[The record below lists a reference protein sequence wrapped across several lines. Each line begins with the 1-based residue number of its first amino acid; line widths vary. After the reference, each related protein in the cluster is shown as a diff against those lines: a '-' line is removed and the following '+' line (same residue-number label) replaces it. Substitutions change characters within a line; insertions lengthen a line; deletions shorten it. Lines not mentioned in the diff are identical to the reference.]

1 MKESPMT
8 TGRSLAASIGGACLQ
23 RLRGGDGGLEIRPIN
38 DLQQFGKCTG
48 LCMLRPRFGLLL
60 TNIRT
65 RTLPMTL
72 SSDLSGPVVEP
83 RVIRK
88 QYAMEIAVERTRLL
102 YQGSLLPTLFMLI
115 NGLVCAG
122 LLWSPQRY
130 FLVSV
135 WLVWL
140 LSLVALRVIQVA
152 AFDSAIP
159 NRQAHPVWR
168 RMFWLGS
175 GLTGLTLAG
184 AGIALVP
191 ADTFIQQAWVFGLI
205 GAAALSAS
213 VAYAVSLPAFLSF
226 TLPCLLPAIA
236 YMFWGGEEQQQGWG
250 WFGLILLGA
259 LSVVAWQV
267 NRLIDRGLLRR
278 FQNQALI
285 EHLQQTQRGSD
296 QLNQTLARE
305 IDQRQHAEDELR
317 NIQVDLENRVT
328 QRSLELAEAHQALS
342 KSEARLALALKA
354 SELGLWD
361 WNLQT
366 DEVHHTQIQ
375 ELFGLEPEYVTA
387 MLRHLKPRLHPD
399 DLPALRRA
407 LVEHLKGRTDDY
419 QIEYRVR
426 HADGHWV
433 WIEDRGRAVERSENG
448 RVIRMVG
455 TRRDISVSK
464 ALEEQQQLAAMVF
477 EAASEGIVIL
487 DPDYAL
493 IAVNQ
498 AFSRVTGYEIGEML
512 GRNVVE
518 LPCSRDARR
527 HYGAIHQALE
537 QFGSWQ
543 GELVETRKN
552 GEMYPQWLQLNAVRD
567 SRGKVS
573 HIVGFFADLSAR
585 RESEERLR
593 YLTQYDELTGLA
605 NRSLFRERLSEAH
618 QRVRQGGF
626 RSLALLHINL
636 DRFKL
641 LNESLGHEIA
651 DQLLQKIARRL
662 INALPEADT
671 IARLSGDEFA
681 VLFNSY
687 ANLSSLARVATRLS
701 TKLRLPVT
709 VDGHE
714 LVVSASMGISL
725 LPDSAREISAL
736 VSQSNMAMQHAKH
749 LGGNNFQFYTDSL
762 QASTLERLQLENQLR
777 KAIEEKQLKV
787 FYQPKLCLST
797 GRLNAAEALVRWDH
811 PTMGRIPP
819 GDFIGLAE
827 ETGLIGA
834 IGEFVLRQ
842 ACWQA
847 CEWQREGLEPI
858 RVSVNLSVHQLRQ
871 GKLVS
876 LVRQVLE
883 ETGLSPHYLELE
895 LTESQLLD
903 SVEHIIATFQQLR
916 DLGVKLAID
925 DFGTGYSSLSYLKRI
940 PVDYVKIDQAF
951 IRGLGEGS
959 EDAAITRAIIAMAHG
974 LSLKVVAEGV
984 ERLEQ
989 LAFLQAERCDEV
1001 QGYLISR
1008 PVEASGLAELL
1019 RHGAVSF

>member
-1 MKESPMT
+1 
-8 TGRSLAASIGGACLQ
+8 
-23 RLRGGDGGLEIRPIN
+23 
-38 DLQQFGKCTG
+38 
-48 LCMLRPRFGLLL
+48 
-60 TNIRT
+60 
-65 RTLPMTL
+65 MTL
-72 SSDLSGPVVEP
+72 SSDLSGPSVEP

-88 QYAMEIAVERTRLL
+88 QYAMEMAVERTRLL
-102 YQGSLLPTLFMLI
+102 YQGSLLPTLFMLT

-130 FLVSV
+130 YLVTV

-159 NRQAHPVWR
+159 NRQAHPIWR
-168 RMFWLGS
+168 RMFLLGS

-191 ADTFIQQAWVFGLI
+191 ADNFIQQAWVFGLI

-236 YMFWGGEEQQQGWG
+236 YLFWGGDEQGQGWG

-267 NRLIDRGLLRR
+267 NRLIDRGLLQR

-285 EHLQQTQRGSD
+285 EHLQQAQNCGD
-296 QLNQTLARE
+296 QLNQKLARE
-305 IDQRQHAEDELR
+305 IDQRRRAEEELR
-317 NIQVDLENRVT
+317 EIQVDLENRVA
-328 QRSLELAEAHQALS
+328 QRSLELDVASQALS

-366 DEVHHTQIQ
+366 DEVHHTHIQ

-387 MLRHLKPRLHPD
+387 MLRHLKPRLHPE

-407 LVEHLKGRTDDY
+407 LVEHLKGRTEDY

-433 WIEDRGRAVERSENG
+433 WIEDRGRAVERAESG

-498 AFSRVTGYEIGEML
+498 AFSRVTGYEIADML

-527 HYGAIHQALE
+527 HYGTIHQALE
-537 QFGSWQ
+537 QHGSWQ

-552 GEMYPQWLQLNAVRD
+552 GEMYPQWLHLNTVRD
-567 SRGKVS
+567 TRGKVS

-585 RESEERLR
+585 RESEERMR
-593 YLTQYDELTGLA
+593 YLTHYDELTGLA
-605 NRSLFRERLSEAH
+605 NRSMFRERLSEAH
-618 QRVRQGGF
+618 QRVRQGGY

-636 DRFKL
+636 DRFKQ
-641 LNESLGHEIA
+641 LNDSLGHEIA
-651 DQLLQKIARRL
+651 DQLLQKMARRL
-662 INALPEADT
+662 VNALPEADT

-687 ANLSSLARVATRLS
+687 GNLSSLARVATRLS
-701 TKLRLPVT
+701 NKLRIPVT
-709 VDGHE
+709 IEGHE

-725 LPDSAREISAL
+725 LPDSARDISAL

-777 KAIEEKQLKV
+777 KAVEEKQLKV
-787 FYQPKLCLST
+787 FYQPKLCLGT
-797 GRLNAAEALVRWDH
+797 GKLNAAEALVRWDH
-811 PTMGRIPP
+811 PTMGRVPP

-827 ETGLIGA
+827 ETGLIGP

-847 CEWQREGLEPI
+847 CEWQRQGLEPI

-883 ETGLSPHYLELE
+883 ETGLAPHYLELE

-951 IRGLGEGS
+951 IRGLGEGT

-984 ERLEQ
+984 ERREQ
-989 LAFLQAERCDEV
+989 LDFLRSERCDEV

-1008 PVEASGLAELL
+1008 PIEAEGLGALL
-1019 RHGAVSF
+1019 REQCTDRMN

>member
-1 MKESPMT
+1 
-8 TGRSLAASIGGACLQ
+8 
-23 RLRGGDGGLEIRPIN
+23 
-38 DLQQFGKCTG
+38 
-48 LCMLRPRFGLLL
+48 
-60 TNIRT
+60 
-65 RTLPMTL
+65 MTL
-72 SSDLSGPVVEP
+72 SSDLSGPAVEP

-88 QYAMEIAVERTRLL
+88 QYAMEMAVERTRLL

-115 NGLVCAG
+115 NGLVCAW
-122 LLWSPQRY
+122 LLWSPPRY
-130 FLVSV
+130 VLVSV

-159 NRQAHPVWR
+159 HRQAHPIWR
-168 RMFWLGS
+168 RMFMLGS
-175 GLTGLTLAG
+175 ALTGLTLAG

-191 ADTFIQQAWVFGLI
+191 ADNFMQQAWVFGLI

-226 TLPCLLPAIA
+226 TLPCLLPAIG
-236 YMFWGGEEQQQGWG
+236 YLFWGGDEQGQGWG

-267 NRLIDRGLLRR
+267 NRLIDSGLLRR

-285 EHLQQTQRGSD
+285 EHLQQAQSD
-296 QLNQTLARE
+296 SDRLNYKLAKE
-305 IDQRQHAEDELR
+305 IDQRRRAEDELR
-317 NIQVDLENRVT
+317 AIQTGLESRIAH
-328 QRSLELAEAHQALS
+328 RSLELDAANQALS

-366 DEVHHTQIQ
+366 DEVHHTHLQ
-375 ELFGLEPEYVTA
+375 ELFGLEPEFVTA

-399 DLPALRRA
+399 DLPSLKRA
-407 LVEHLKGRTDDY
+407 LVEHLKGRSEDY
-419 QIEYRVR
+419 QVEYRVR
-426 HADGHWV
+426 HGDGHWV
-433 WIEDRGRAVERSENG
+433 WIEDRGRAVERSDNG

-464 ALEEQQQLAAMVF
+464 SLEVQRQLAATVF
-477 EAASEGIVIL
+477 EAASEGIVIF
-487 DPDYAL
+487 DPNYAL

-498 AFSRVTGYEIGEML
+498 AFSRVTGYAVEDML
-512 GRNVVE
+512 GRNVVD

-527 HYGAIHQALE
+527 HYATIHQALE
-537 QFGSWQ
+537 QHGTWQ

-552 GEMYPQWLQLNAVRD
+552 GELYPQWLQLNTVRD
-567 SRGKVS
+567 TRGSVS

-585 RESEERLR
+585 RESEERMR
-593 YLTQYDELTGLA
+593 YLTHYDELTGLA
-605 NRSLFRERLSEAH
+605 NRSLFRERLGEAH
-618 QRVRQGGF
+618 QRVRQGGY

-641 LNESLGHEIA
+641 LNDSLGHEIA
-651 DQLLQKIARRL
+651 DQLLQKMARRL
-662 INALPEADT
+662 VNALPEADT

-681 VLFNSY
+681 VLFNAY
-687 ANLSSLARVATRLS
+687 GNLSSLARVATRLS
-701 TKLRLPVT
+701 SKLRLPVT
-709 VDGHE
+709 VEGHE
-714 LVVSASMGISL
+714 LVVSASIGISM
-725 LPDSAREISAL
+725 LPDTARDISAL
-736 VSQSNMAMQHAKH
+736 VSQSNIAMQHAKH

-762 QASTLERLQLENQLR
+762 QASTLERWQLENQLR

-787 FYQPKLCLST
+787 FYQPKLCLAT

-811 PTMGRIPP
+811 PTLGNVPP

-827 ETGLIGA
+827 EAGLIGP

-847 CEWQREGLEPI
+847 CEWQRQGLAPI

-871 GKLVS
+871 GKVVS

-883 ETGLSPHYLELE
+883 ETGLAPHNLELE
-895 LTESQLLD
+895 LTESHLLD

-916 DLGVKLAID
+916 NLGVKLAID

-951 IRGLGEGS
+951 IRGLGES
-959 EDAAITRAIIAMAHG
+959 TVDAAITRAIIAMAHG

-984 ERLEQ
+984 ERPEQ
-989 LAFLQAERCDEV
+989 LEFLKAERCDEV
-1001 QGYLISR
+1001 QGYLVSR
-1008 PVEASGLAELL
+1008 PVEADGLLQLL
-1019 RHGAVSF
+1019 RADAMPF

>member
-1 MKESPMT
+1 
-8 TGRSLAASIGGACLQ
+8 
-23 RLRGGDGGLEIRPIN
+23 
-38 DLQQFGKCTG
+38 
-48 LCMLRPRFGLLL
+48 
-60 TNIRT
+60 
-65 RTLPMTL
+65 MTL
-72 SSDLSGPVVEP
+72 SFDLSGPSVEP

-88 QYAMEIAVERTRLL
+88 HYAMEMAVERTRLL

-115 NGLVCAG
+115 NGLVCAV

-159 NRQAHPVWR
+159 NRQAHPIWR
-168 RMFWLGS
+168 RMFLLGS

-191 ADTFIQQAWVFGLI
+191 ADNFIQQAWVFGLI

-236 YMFWGGEEQQQGWG
+236 WMFWGGDELQHGWG

-285 EHLQQTQRGSD
+285 EHLQEAQNCSD
-296 QLNQTLARE
+296 QLNQKLARE
-305 IDQRQHAEDELR
+305 IDQRRRAEDELR
-317 NIQVDLENRVT
+317 EIQADLESRVA
-328 QRSLELAEAHQALS
+328 QRSLELDAANQALS
-342 KSEARLALALKA
+342 KSEARLALAMKA

-375 ELFGLEPEYVTA
+375 ELFGLEPEQVTA
-387 MLRHLKPRLHPD
+387 LLRHLKPRLHPD
-399 DLPALRRA
+399 DLPALKRA
-407 LVEHLKGRTDDY
+407 LVEHMKGRTEDY

-426 HADGHWV
+426 HGDGHWV
-433 WIEDRGRAVERSENG
+433 WIEDRGRAVERADNG

-464 ALEEQQQLAAMVF
+464 AQEEQLQLAATVF
-477 EAASEGIVIL
+477 EAASEGIVIF
-487 DPDYAL
+487 DPNYAL

-498 AFSRVTGYEIGEML
+498 AFSRVTGYETAEIL

-527 HYGAIHQALE
+527 HYSAIHQALE
-537 QFGSWQ
+537 QHGSWQ

-552 GEMYPQWLQLNAVRD
+552 GEMYPQWLQLTAVRD
-567 SRGKVS
+567 IRGNVS

-585 RESEERLR
+585 RESEERMR
-593 YLTQYDELTGLA
+593 YLTHYDELTGLA
-605 NRSLFRERLSEAH
+605 NRSMFRERLSEAH
-618 QRVRQGGF
+618 QRVRQGGY

-636 DRFKL
+636 DRFKQ
-641 LNESLGHEIA
+641 LNDSLGHEVA
-651 DQLLQKIARRL
+651 DQLLQKMARRL
-662 INALPEADT
+662 VNALPEADT

-681 VLFNSY
+681 VLFNTY
-687 ANLSSLARVATRLS
+687 GNLSSLARVATRLS
-701 TKLRLPVT
+701 AKLRLPVT
-709 VDGHE
+709 VEGHE

-725 LPDSAREISAL
+725 LPDNAREISAL

-762 QASTLERLQLENQLR
+762 QASTLERLQLENHLR
-777 KAIEEKQLKV
+777 KAVEEKQLKV
-787 FYQPKLCLST
+787 FYQPKLCLAT
-797 GRLNAAEALVRWDH
+797 GKLNAAEALVRWDH
-811 PTMGRIPP
+811 PTIGRIPP

-827 ETGLIGA
+827 ETGLIGP

-847 CEWQREGLEPI
+847 CEWQRLGLEAI

-883 ETGLSPHYLELE
+883 ETGLAPHYLELE

-951 IRGLGEGS
+951 IRGLGEGTA
-959 EDAAITRAIIAMAHG
+959 DAAITRAIIAMAHG
-974 LSLKVVAEGV
+974 LKLKVVAEGV

-989 LAFLQAERCDEV
+989 LEFLKAERCDEV

-1008 PVEASGLAELL
+1008 PVEAEALAGLLEAQ
-1019 RHGAVSF
+1019 GVS

>member
-1 MKESPMT
+1 
-8 TGRSLAASIGGACLQ
+8 
-23 RLRGGDGGLEIRPIN
+23 
-38 DLQQFGKCTG
+38 
-48 LCMLRPRFGLLL
+48 
-60 TNIRT
+60 
-65 RTLPMTL
+65 MTL

-88 QYAMEIAVERTRLL
+88 QYAMEMAVERTRLL
-102 YQGSLLPTLFMLI
+102 YQGSLLPTLLMLL
-115 NGLVCAG
+115 NGLVCAA

-159 NRQAHPVWR
+159 NRQANPVWG
-168 RMFWLGS
+168 RMFLLGS

-191 ADTFIQQAWVFGLI
+191 ADNFIQQAWVFGLI

-236 YMFWGGEEQQQGWG
+236 YMFWGGEEQQGWG

-285 EHLQQTQRGSD
+285 EHLQQAQSRSE
-296 QLNQTLARE
+296 QLNQKLANE
-305 IDQRQHAEDELR
+305 VEQRRRAEDQLRQVQVEL
-317 NIQVDLENRVT
+317 QSRVA
-328 QRSLELAEAHQALS
+328 QRSLELDAANQALS
-342 KSEARLALALKA
+342 KSEARLALALEA
-354 SELGLWD
+354 SEQGLWD

-375 ELFGLEPEYVTA
+375 ELFGLDPQYVTA
-387 MLRHLKPRLHPD
+387 MLRHLKPRLHPE
-399 DLPALRRA
+399 DLPVLRRA
-407 LVEHLKGRTDDY
+407 LVEHLKGRTEDY
-419 QIEYRVR
+419 QVEYRVR
-426 HADGHWV
+426 HGDGHWV
-433 WIEDRGRAVERSENG
+433 WIEDRGRAVERSKTG

-455 TRRDISVSK
+455 TRRDISVNK
-464 ALEEQQQLAAMVF
+464 ALEEQQQLAATVF
-477 EAASEGIVIL
+477 EAASEGIVIF
-487 DPDYAL
+487 DPDYNL

-498 AFSRVTGYEIGEML
+498 SFSRVTGYEIEEIL
-512 GRNVVE
+512 GRNVAE
-518 LPCSRDARR
+518 LPFSRDARR

-537 QFGSWQ
+537 QLGNWQ

-567 SRGKVS
+567 SRGHVS

-585 RESEERLR
+585 RESEERMR
-593 YLTQYDELTGLA
+593 YLTHYDELTGLA
-605 NRSLFRERLSEAH
+605 NRSLFRERLNEAH

-641 LNESLGHEIA
+641 LNDSLGHEIA
-651 DQLLQKIARRL
+651 DHLLQKVARRL
-662 INALPEADT
+662 VNALPEADT

-681 VLFNSY
+681 VLFNGYGS
-687 ANLSSLARVATRLS
+687 LSSLARVATRLS
-701 TKLRLPVT
+701 AKLRVPVT

-725 LPDSAREISAL
+725 LPDNAREISAL

-762 QASTLERLQLENQLR
+762 QTSTLERLQLENQLR
-777 KAIEEKQLKV
+777 KALDEKQLKV
-787 FYQPKLCLST
+787 YYQPKLCLAT

-811 PTMGRIPP
+811 PTMGRVPP

-827 ETGLIGA
+827 ETGLIGP

-847 CEWQREGLEPI
+847 CEWQRDGLEPI

-883 ETGLSPHYLELE
+883 ETGLAPHLLELE

-903 SVEHIIATFQQLR
+903 SVEHIIATFQQLH

-951 IRGLGEGS
+951 IRGLGQGT

-974 LSLKVVAEGV
+974 LSLRVVAEGV
-984 ERLEQ
+984 ERQEQ
-989 LAFLQAERCDEV
+989 LEFLRGEHCDEV

-1008 PVEASGLAELL
+1008 PVEADDLARLL
-1019 RHGAVSF
+1019 ADQVRVNEREAESDFPQLM

>member
-1 MKESPMT
+1 
-8 TGRSLAASIGGACLQ
+8 
-23 RLRGGDGGLEIRPIN
+23 
-38 DLQQFGKCTG
+38 
-48 LCMLRPRFGLLL
+48 
-60 TNIRT
+60 
-65 RTLPMTL
+65 MTL
-72 SSDLSGPVVEP
+72 SIDLSGPTVEP

-88 QYAMEIAVERTRLL
+88 QYAMEMAVERTRLL

-135 WLVWL
+135 WMVWL

-159 NRQAHPVWR
+159 NRQAHPIWR
-168 RMFWLGS
+168 RMFLLGS

-191 ADTFIQQAWVFGLI
+191 ADNFMQQAWVFGLI

-236 YMFWGGEEQQQGWG
+236 YLFWGGDAQDHGWG

-259 LSVVAWQV
+259 LSVIAWQV
-267 NRLIDRGLLRR
+267 NRLIDSGLLRR

-285 EHLQQTQRGSD
+285 EHLQQAQSCSD
-296 QLNQTLARE
+296 QLNHELAKE
-305 IDQRQHAEDELR
+305 IDHRRCAEEKLR
-317 NIQVDLENRVT
+317 EAQVELENRVA
-328 QRSLELAEAHQALS
+328 QRSLELDVANQALS

-375 ELFGLEPEYVTA
+375 ELFGLAPEYVTA
-387 MLRHLKPRLHPD
+387 MLRHLRPRLHPE
-399 DLPALRRA
+399 DLPALKRA
-407 LVEHLKGRTDDY
+407 LIEHLKGRSEDY

-426 HADGHWV
+426 HGDGHWV
-433 WIEDRGRAVERSENG
+433 WIEDRGRAVERSKTG

-455 TRRDISVSK
+455 TRRDISASK
-464 ALEEQQQLAAMVF
+464 VQEEQRQLAATVF
-477 EAASEGIVIL
+477 EAASEGIVIF

-498 AFSRVTGYEIGEML
+498 AFSRVTGYDIDDML

-537 QFGSWQ
+537 QHGTWQ

-552 GEMYPQWLQLNAVRD
+552 GELYPQWLQLNAVRD
-567 SRGKVS
+567 SRGNVS

-585 RESEERLR
+585 RESEERMR
-593 YLTQYDELTGLA
+593 YLTHYDELTGLA
-605 NRSLFRERLSEAH
+605 NRSLFRERLREAH
-618 QRVRQGGF
+618 QRVRQGG

-641 LNESLGHEIA
+641 LNDSLGHDVA
-651 DQLLQKIARRL
+651 DQLLQKMSRRL
-662 INALPEADT
+662 VNALPEADT

-681 VLFNSY
+681 VLFDTY
-687 ANLSSLARVATRLS
+687 GNLSSLARVATRLS
-701 TKLRLPVT
+701 TKLRLPVS

-714 LVVSASMGISL
+714 LVISASMGISM
-725 LPDSAREISAL
+725 LPDNAREISAL

-749 LGGNNFQFYTDSL
+749 LGGDNFQFYTESL

-787 FYQPKLCLST
+787 FYQPKLCLAT
-797 GRLNAAEALVRWDH
+797 GHLNAAEALVRWDH
-811 PTMGRIPP
+811 PTMGRVPP

-827 ETGLIGA
+827 ETGLIGP

-847 CEWQREGLEPI
+847 CEWQRQGLEPI

-883 ETGLSPHYLELE
+883 ETGLAPHYLELE

-951 IRGLGEGS
+951 IRGLGEGTV
-959 EDAAITRAIIAMAHG
+959 DAAITRAIIAMAHG

-984 ERLEQ
+984 ERQEQ
-989 LAFLQAERCDEV
+989 LEFLKAECCDEV

-1008 PVEASGLAELL
+1008 PVEADELAKLL
-1019 RHGAVSF
+1019 QKDANPS

>member
-1 MKESPMT
+1 
-8 TGRSLAASIGGACLQ
+8 
-23 RLRGGDGGLEIRPIN
+23 
-38 DLQQFGKCTG
+38 
-48 LCMLRPRFGLLL
+48 
-60 TNIRT
+60 
-65 RTLPMTL
+65 MTL
-72 SSDLSGPVVEP
+72 SSDLSGPTVEP

-88 QYAMEIAVERTRLL
+88 LYAMEMAVERTRLL

-122 LLWSPQRY
+122 LLWSPQRH

-135 WLVWL
+135 WLIWL

-159 NRQAHPVWR
+159 DRQAHPVWG
-168 RMFWLGS
+168 RMFLLGS

-184 AGIALVP
+184 AGIALAP
-191 ADTFIQQAWVFGLI
+191 ADNFIQQAWVFGLI

-236 YMFWGGEEQQQGWG
+236 YMFWLADEQQQGWG

-285 EHLQQTQRGSD
+285 EHLQQAQSSSE
-296 QLNQTLARE
+296 QLNNKLASE
-305 IDQRQHAEDELR
+305 IDQRRRAEDELR
-317 NIQVDLENRVT
+317 QIQIELESRVA
-328 QRSLELAEAHQALS
+328 QRSLELDAANQALS

-366 DEVHHTQIQ
+366 DEVHHSHIQ

-387 MLRHLKPRLHPD
+387 MLRHLKPRLHPE
-399 DLPALRRA
+399 DLPVLRRA
-407 LVEHLKGRTDDY
+407 MIDHLKGRTEDY
-419 QIEYRVR
+419 QVEYRVR
-426 HADGHWV
+426 HRDGRWV
-433 WIEDRGRAVERSENG
+433 WIEDRGRAVERSKNG
-448 RVIRMVG
+448 RVTRMVG
-455 TRRDISVSK
+455 TRRDISVGK
-464 ALEEQQQLAAMVF
+464 ALEEQQQLAATVF
-477 EAASEGIVIL
+477 EAASEGIVIF

-498 AFSRVTGYEIGEML
+498 AFCRVTGYDIGELL
-512 GRNVVE
+512 GRNVAE

-527 HYGAIHQALE
+527 HYAAIHQTLE
-537 QFGSWQ
+537 QHGSWQ

-552 GEMYPQWLQLNAVRD
+552 GEMYPQWLHLSAVRD
-567 SRGKVS
+567 SRGNVS
-573 HIVGFFADLSAR
+573 HVVGFFADLSAR
-585 RESEERLR
+585 RESEERMR
-593 YLTQYDELTGLA
+593 YLTHYDELTGLA
-605 NRSLFRERLSEAH
+605 NRSLFRERLNEAH
-618 QRVRQGGF
+618 QRVRQGGY

-641 LNESLGHEIA
+641 LNDSLGHDIA
-651 DQLLQKIARRL
+651 DRLLQKMARRL
-662 INALPEADT
+662 VNALPEADT

-681 VLFNSY
+681 VLFNAY
-687 ANLSSLARVATRLS
+687 GNLSSLARVATRLAA
-701 TKLRLPVT
+701 KLRVPVT

-714 LVVSASMGISL
+714 LVISVSMGISL
-725 LPDSAREISAL
+725 LPDNAREISAL

-762 QASTLERLQLENQLR
+762 QASTLERLQLENHLR
-777 KAIEEKQLKV
+777 KAVEEQQLKV
-787 FYQPKLCLST
+787 FYQPKLCLAT

-811 PTMGRIPP
+811 PTMGQVPP

-827 ETGLIGA
+827 ETGLIGP

-847 CEWQREGLEPI
+847 CEWQRQGLEPI

-883 ETGLSPHYLELE
+883 ETGLAPHLLELE

-916 DLGVKLAID
+916 DLGVQLAID

-951 IRGLGEGS
+951 IRGLGEGT

-984 ERLEQ
+984 ERQEQ
-989 LAFLQAERCDEV
+989 LEILRGERCDEV

-1008 PVEASGLAELL
+1008 PIEAQGLAQLL
-1019 RHGAVSF
+1019 KDQHQVNEGAGRN

>member
-1 MKESPMT
+1 
-8 TGRSLAASIGGACLQ
+8 
-23 RLRGGDGGLEIRPIN
+23 
-38 DLQQFGKCTG
+38 
-48 LCMLRPRFGLLL
+48 
-60 TNIRT
+60 
-65 RTLPMTL
+65 MTL
-72 SSDLSGPVVEP
+72 SFDLSGPTVEP

-88 QYAMEIAVERTRLL
+88 RYAMEMAVERTRLL

-159 NRQAHPVWR
+159 NRQAHPIWR
-168 RMFWLGS
+168 RMFLLGS

-191 ADTFIQQAWVFGLI
+191 ADNFIQQAWVFGLI

-236 YMFWGGEEQQQGWG
+236 YMFWGGDDQQHGWG

-267 NRLIDRGLLRR
+267 NRLIDRGMLRR

-285 EHLQQTQRGSD
+285 EHLQQVQNCSD
-296 QLNQTLARE
+296 QLNQKLTRE
-305 IDQRQHAEDELR
+305 IDQRRRAEDELR
-317 NIQVDLENRVT
+317 EIQVDLESRVA
-328 QRSLELAEAHQALS
+328 QRSLELDAANQALS

-375 ELFGLEPEYVTA
+375 ELFGLEPEQVTA
-387 MLRHLKPRLHPD
+387 ILRHLKPRLHPD
-399 DLPALRRA
+399 DLPALKRA
-407 LVEHLKGRTDDY
+407 LVEHLKGRTEDY

-426 HADGHWV
+426 HGAGHWV
-433 WIEDRGRAVERSENG
+433 WIEDRGRAVERADNG

-455 TRRDISVSK
+455 TRRDISASK
-464 ALEEQQQLAAMVF
+464 AQEEQRQLAATVF
-477 EAASEGIVIL
+477 EAASEGIVIF
-487 DPDYAL
+487 DPGYAL
-493 IAVNQ
+493 
-498 AFSRVTGYEIGEML
+498 L
-512 GRNVVE
+512 
-518 LPCSRDARR
+518 ARR

-537 QFGSWQ
+537 QHGSWQ

-552 GEMYPQWLQLNAVRD
+552 GEMYPQFLQLNAVRD
-567 SRGKVS
+567 VRGNVS

-585 RESEERLR
+585 RESEERMR
-593 YLTQYDELTGLA
+593 YLTHYDELTGLA
-605 NRSLFRERLSEAH
+605 NRSMFRERLGEAH
-618 QRVRQGGF
+618 QRVRQGGY

-636 DRFKL
+636 DRFKQ
-641 LNESLGHEIA
+641 LNDSLGHEVA
-651 DQLLQKIARRL
+651 DQLLQKMARRL
-662 INALPEADT
+662 VNALPEADT

-681 VLFNSY
+681 VLFNAY
-687 ANLSSLARVATRLS
+687 GNLSSLARVATRLAA
-701 TKLRLPVT
+701 KLRLPVT
-709 VDGHE
+709 VEGHE

-725 LPDSAREISAL
+725 LPDNAREISAL

-762 QASTLERLQLENQLR
+762 QTSTLERLQLENHLR
-777 KAIEEKQLKV
+777 KAVEEKQLKV
-787 FYQPKLCLST
+787 FYQPKLCLAT

-811 PTMGRIPP
+811 PTMGRVPP

-827 ETGLIGA
+827 ETGLIGP

-847 CEWQREGLEPI
+847 CEWQRLGLEAI

-883 ETGLSPHYLELE
+883 ETGLAPHYLELE

-951 IRGLGEGS
+951 IRGLGEGT

-974 LSLKVVAEGV
+974 LKLKVVAEGV

-989 LAFLQAERCDEV
+989 LEFLQAERCDEV

-1008 PVEASGLAELL
+1008 PVEAQALADLL
-1019 RHGAVSF
+1019 RAQGVS

>member
-1 MKESPMT
+1 
-8 TGRSLAASIGGACLQ
+8 
-23 RLRGGDGGLEIRPIN
+23 
-38 DLQQFGKCTG
+38 
-48 LCMLRPRFGLLL
+48 
-60 TNIRT
+60 
-65 RTLPMTL
+65 MTL
-72 SSDLSGPVVEP
+72 SSDLSGPAVDP

-88 QYAMEIAVERTRLL
+88 QYAMEMAVERTRLL

-115 NGLVCAG
+115 NGLVCAW

-159 NRQAHPVWR
+159 NRQAHPIWR
-168 RMFWLGS
+168 RMFLLGS
-175 GLTGLTLAG
+175 ALTGLTLAG

-191 ADTFIQQAWVFGLI
+191 GDNFIQQAWVFGLI

-213 VAYAVSLPAFLSF
+213 VAYAVNLPAFLSF
-226 TLPCLLPAIA
+226 TLPCLLPAIG
-236 YMFWGGEEQQQGWG
+236 YLFWGGDEQGQGWG

-267 NRLIDRGLLRR
+267 NRLIDSGLLRR

-285 EHLQQTQRGSD
+285 EHLQQARSGSD
-296 QLNQTLARE
+296 RLNHKLAKE
-305 IDQRQHAEDELR
+305 IDQRRRAEDELR
-317 NIQVDLENRVT
+317 AIQTGLEGRIA
-328 QRSLELAEAHQALS
+328 QRSLELDSANQALS

-361 WNLQT
+361 WNLKT
-366 DEVHHTQIQ
+366 DEVHHTHLQ
-375 ELFGLEPEYVTA
+375 ELFGLEPEFVTA

-399 DLPALRRA
+399 DLPSLKRA
-407 LVEHLKGRTDDY
+407 LVEHLKGRSEDY
-419 QIEYRVR
+419 QVEYRVR
-426 HADGHWV
+426 HVDGHWV
-433 WIEDRGRAVERSENG
+433 WIEDRGRAVERSDNG

-464 ALEEQQQLAAMVF
+464 SLEVQRQLAATVF
-477 EAASEGIVIL
+477 EAASEGIVIF
-487 DPDYAL
+487 DPNYAL

-498 AFSRVTGYEIGEML
+498 AFSRVTGYAIEDML
-512 GRNVVE
+512 GRNVVD

-527 HYGAIHQALE
+527 HYATIHQALE
-537 QFGSWQ
+537 QQGTWQ

-552 GEMYPQWLQLNAVRD
+552 GELYPQWLQLNTVRD
-567 SRGKVS
+567 ARGNVS

-585 RESEERLR
+585 RQSEERMR
-593 YLTQYDELTGLA
+593 YLTHYDELTGLA

-618 QRVRQGGF
+618 QRVRQGGY

-641 LNESLGHEIA
+641 LNDSLGHEIA

-662 INALPEADT
+662 VNALPEADT

-681 VLFNSY
+681 VLFNAY
-687 ANLSSLARVATRLS
+687 GNLSSLARVATRLS
-701 TKLRLPVT
+701 SKLRTPMT
-709 VDGHE
+709 VEGHE

-725 LPDSAREISAL
+725 LPDNAREVSAL
-736 VSQSNMAMQHAKH
+736 VSQSNIAMQHAKH

-787 FYQPKLCLST
+787 FYQPKLCLAT

-811 PTMGRIPP
+811 PTMGSIPP

-827 ETGLIGA
+827 ETGLIGP

-847 CEWQREGLEPI
+847 CEWQRQGLAPI
-858 RVSVNLSVHQLRQ
+858 RMSVNLSVHQLRH

-883 ETGLSPHYLELE
+883 ETGLAPHNLELE
-895 LTESQLLD
+895 LTESHLLD

-916 DLGVKLAID
+916 NLGVKLAID

-951 IRGLGEGS
+951 IRGLGEGTV
-959 EDAAITRAIIAMAHG
+959 DAAITRAIIAMAHG

-984 ERLEQ
+984 ERPEQ
-989 LAFLQAERCDEV
+989 LEFLKAERCDEV

-1008 PVEASGLAELL
+1008 PVEADGLLQQL
-1019 RHGAVSF
+1019 RADAKPL

>member
-1 MKESPMT
+1 
-8 TGRSLAASIGGACLQ
+8 
-23 RLRGGDGGLEIRPIN
+23 
-38 DLQQFGKCTG
+38 
-48 LCMLRPRFGLLL
+48 
-60 TNIRT
+60 
-65 RTLPMTL
+65 MTL
-72 SSDLSGPVVEP
+72 SIDLSGPSVEP
-83 RVIRK
+83 RVIRR
-88 QYAMEIAVERTRLL
+88 QYAMEMAVERTRLL

-168 RMFWLGS
+168 RMFMLGS

-236 YMFWGGEEQQQGWG
+236 YLFWGGDEQGQGWG

-285 EHLQQTQRGSD
+285 EHLQQAQSISD

-305 IDQRQHAEDELR
+305 VEQRSCAEAELR
-317 NIQVDLENRVT
+317 QIQAGLEDRVARRSIELDLAN
-328 QRSLELAEAHQALS
+328 QALS

-366 DEVHHTQIQ
+366 DEVHHTQLQ
-375 ELFGLEPEYVTA
+375 ELFGLEPEFVTA
-387 MLRHLKPRLHPD
+387 MLGHLKPRLHPD
-399 DLPALRRA
+399 DLPALKRA
-407 LVEHLKGRTDDY
+407 LVEHLKGRSDDY

-426 HADGHWV
+426 HGDGHWV
-433 WIEDRGRAVERSENG
+433 WIEDRGRAVERGENG
-448 RVIRMVG
+448 RVVRMVG
-455 TRRDISVSK
+455 TRRNISVSK
-464 ALEEQQQLAAMVF
+464 HLEAQQQLAATVF
-477 EAASEGIVIL
+477 EAASEGIVIF
-487 DPDYAL
+487 DPNYAL
-493 IAVNQ
+493 IAANQ
-498 AFSRVTGYEIGEML
+498 AFCRVTGYEIGDML
-512 GRNVVE
+512 GLSVVD

-527 HYGAIHQALE
+527 HYNAIRQGLE
-537 QFGSWQ
+537 QHGSWQ

-552 GEMYPQWLQLNAVRD
+552 GELYPQWLQLSAVRD
-567 SRGKVS
+567 NRGNVS

-585 RESEERLR
+585 RESEERMR
-593 YLTQYDELTGLA
+593 FLTHYDELTGLA
-605 NRSLFRERLSEAH
+605 NRSLFRERLREAH
-618 QRVRQGGF
+618 QRVRQGG

-641 LNESLGHEIA
+641 LNDSLGHDIA
-651 DQLLQKIARRL
+651 DELLQKMARRL
-662 INALPEADT
+662 VSALPEADT

-681 VLFNSY
+681 VLFDSY
-687 ANLSSLARVATRLS
+687 ANLSSLVRVATRLS
-701 TKLRLPVT
+701 AKLRLPLNI
-709 VDGHE
+709 DGHE
-714 LVVSASMGISL
+714 LVVNASMGISM
-725 LPDSAREISAL
+725 LPDNAREISAL

-749 LGGNNFQFYTDSL
+749 LGGNNFQFYTESL

-777 KAIEEKQLKV
+777 KAVDEKQLQV
-787 FYQPKLCLST
+787 FYQPKLCLAT

-811 PTMGRIPP
+811 PDRGRVSPAE
-819 GDFIGLAE
+819 FIGLAE
-827 ETGLIGA
+827 ETGLIGP

-847 CEWQREGLEPI
+847 CEWQRQGLEPI

-883 ETGLSPHYLELE
+883 ETGLAPQYLELE

-903 SVEHIIATFQQLR
+903 SVEHIISTFQQLR

-951 IRGLGEGS
+951 IRGLGEGQM
-959 EDAAITRAIIAMAHG
+959 DAAITRAIIAMAHG

-984 ERLEQ
+984 ERPEQ
-989 LAFLQAERCDEV
+989 LEFLKAERCDEV
-1001 QGYLISR
+1001 QGYLVSR
-1008 PVEASGLAELL
+1008 PIEADGLADLL
-1019 RHGAVSF
+1019 RAQCSD